1 MTPVQT
7 QLIIN
12 SPAPVMVQAPDTQA
26 LVKTYTEEI
35 LPLSKYKIE
44 TAEQFIQANLD
55 WNKAKQFSAQI
66 DELFDKPC
74 KLAYQAHKALT
85 SLRESLKAP
94 AVQIAGHV
102 GGEILRYGDE
112 QKRLRK
118 AEEARLQAIEDAR
131 VKAEQQALQ
140 AIADAER
147 ARAEAERA
155 AAVADLQPWEVDEE
169 TLPVVPERV
178 VIQVA
183 PAAPVRLASNVPQ
196 VLGGPRMVD
205 KPWSA
210 VVTDPVALLKWIIE
224 APEERLIYVEFC
236 GPQLNRK
243 AKELGAD
250 LERIIPGVK
259 AEREQTLKRS

>member
-169 TLPVVPERV
+169 TLPIVPDRV

-205 KPWSA
+205 
-210 VVTDPVALLKWIIE
+210 
-224 APEERLIYVEFC
+224 
-236 GPQLNRK
+236 
-243 AKELGAD
+243 
-250 LERIIPGVK
+250 
-259 AEREQTLKRS
+259 